1 MRQRGIASGKGSPQA
16 RGSRGQKKLIAK
28 GDHQYGKDNF
38 FLSCGLPSRLWLLLA
53 VALYVLTPLFISYSS
68 NAQRALTYLNYAA
81 PPFSNLSDIS
91 SYLGPDH
98 SGRAFFVNASQSGQ
112 IGTWH
117 VYPKGE
123 EVPSLS
129 NGKPVVVYFH
139 GNAGNRG
146 LRHRVGLYKL
156 LANLDY
162 HIIAVDYRGFGDSS
176 AIWPTNETVV
186 SDAFD
191 VYQWVRQ
198 QATGPIF
205 TWGHSLGTGVSVQ
218 AASRL
223 CAQGTCPQGVVLESA
238 FMSIESAATTHPLGR
253 PWSWILRFYP
263 SIADLFFQQ
272 WTEQLNSLATITSVN
287 SPLLLVH
294 SKDDFYISYKESERL
309 ASHAQ
314 EHRSDRSTVELHLL
328 EGHGHNRI
336 VYAESL
342 PALVQNF
349 VTTRG
354 KPPK

>member
-146 LRHRVGLYKL
+146 LRHRVGLYK
-156 LANLDY
+156 
-162 HIIAVDYRGFGDSS
+162 VGMP
-176 AIWPTNETVV
+176 AI
-186 SDAFD
+186 
-191 VYQWVRQ
+191 
-198 QATGPIF
+198 
-205 TWGHSLGTGVSVQ
+205 
-218 AASRL
+218 
-223 CAQGTCPQGVVLESA
+223 
-238 FMSIESAATTHPLGR
+238 
-253 PWSWILRFYP
+253 
-263 SIADLFFQQ
+263 
-272 WTEQLNSLATITSVN
+272 
-287 SPLLLVH
+287 LLVCKEMCNVLLSQRTQSQWCLSPQLQH
-294 SKDDFYISYKESERL
+294 S
-309 ASHAQ
+309 ANQ
-314 EHRSDRSTVELHLL
+314 
-328 EGHGHNRI
+328 I
-336 VYAESL
+336 VNLTIA
-342 PALVQNF
+342 
-349 VTTRG
+349 
-354 KPPK
+354 